1 MKKKTKAK
9 QKQKQ
14 KQKQT
19 VVVKIDNSRKTIAR
33 PRTSN
38 AAPALAPQHVI
49 LQPQI
54 HVSHPPATFQ
64 TAPAPVPS
72 FNPTPVPKKTFQTSH
87 TQTLEPTHT
96 STSSTCHSCCAWET
110 VERGHSTNTARTCIN
125 AKRRTIPSTQKTKT

>member
-54 HVSHPPATFQ
+54 HVSHPLLQSNTCA
-64 TAPAPVPS
+64 
-72 FNPTPVPKKTFQTSH
+72 KKDLPNLSH
-87 TQTLEPTHT
+87 TNTRTDTHIHIQYMPFLL
-96 STSSTCHSCCAWET
+96 C
-110 VERGHSTNTARTCIN
+110 VGNG
-125 AKRRTIPSTQKTKT
+125 